1 MKRSLKNLATIM
13 VTISTL
19 LVFADQALADIE
31 LTTGTPSQAGEIIIR
46 ITLRDGRTKDVV
58 VTIPKGTTSTGKA
71 TLINNAFQVGKP
83 FTLPPPRAGGK

>member
-31 LTTGTPSQAGEIIIR
+31 LT
-46 ITLRDGRTKDVV
+46 
-58 VTIPKGTTSTGKA
+58 
-71 TLINNAFQVGKP
+71 
-83 FTLPPPRAGGK
+83 RAG